1 MLKCSLAARLRASA
15 GTLFVGIV
23 ASMSDDLDFVMRFA
37 DNPNRMGVDLLIRAA
52 DALNLGDRL
61 FQNRLK
67 ELAKAEGW
75 TDAALMIAE
84 AANDEPLAM
93 ELRSGLDGKRPSAQ
107 IGDDPPFPRA
117 IVGAAAQHRK
127 IVREQDTL

>member
-1 MLKCSLAARLRASA
+1 
-15 GTLFVGIV
+15 
-23 ASMSDDLDFVMRFA
+23 MSDDLDFVMRFA

-67 ELAKAEGW
+67 ELAKVDGW

-107 IGDDPPFPRA
+107 IGDDPPFFAPDLARA

-127 IVREQDTL
+127 IVHEQDAL